1 MKIESHLQPNCS
13 ESSWRVTGPKKEL
26 EALKK
31 KFLDRCDCDEH
42 TEWIKETLLLQT
54 RDQETA
60 ASILEEYDCPGHNLK
75 FYEDIA
81 NARDCTCGGKH
92 CPDEKWSDIS
102 NLDKLVRGLVKP
114 VKEKK

>member
-54 RDQETA
+54 RRLYWKSMTV
-60 ASILEEYDCPGHNLK
+60 PG
-75 FYEDIA
+75 I
-81 NARDCTCGGKH
+81 
-92 CPDEKWSDIS
+92 IS
-102 NLDKLVRGLVKP
+102 NFTKT
-114 VKEKK
+114 

>member
-31 KFLDRCDCDEH
+31 KFLDRCNSDEH
-42 TEWIKETLLLQT
+42 TEWIKETW
-54 RDQETA
+54 E
-60 ASILEEYDCPGHNLK
+60 
-75 FYEDIA
+75 
-81 NARDCTCGGKH
+81 
-92 CPDEKWSDIS
+92 DIS
-102 NLDKLVRGLVKP
+102 NVDKLVRGLVKP